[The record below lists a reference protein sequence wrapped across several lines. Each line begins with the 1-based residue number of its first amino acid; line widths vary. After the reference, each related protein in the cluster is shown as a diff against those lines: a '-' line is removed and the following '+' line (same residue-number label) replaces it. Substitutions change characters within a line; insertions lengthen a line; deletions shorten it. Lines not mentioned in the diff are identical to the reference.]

1 MSKVIRRLNVSFV
14 VSIVSMFSIMFG
26 AMLIDTI

>member
-14 VSIVSMFSIMFG
+14 VSIVSMFGLMFG